1 VPVYQEPRHRPV
13 YQNHHVRVLDVRVP
27 AGDTTAYHVHA
38 HRYAG
43 VVISGARVWSQAPG
57 GAPSPAGLPDTAG
70 AVFENWK
77 QSFPYTHRVG
87 NADTVAL
94 HYVVGELLAPS
105 GIDAP
110 LQETPTTRL
119 AAEGPLARVYR
130 VVLAPGASTEVHTH
144 AAPGLTVQATLGA
157 SEDLGGSP
165 AASGGSGAGA
175 WRWRNAGYRHTLR
188 NAGAAPLTLV
198 EIDWR

>member
-1 VPVYQEPRHRPV
+1 MRRYLVLPALVALLGACRAHAGARAAATAAGEAAGDLATRAVAVPVYQEPRHRPV
-13 YQNHHVRVLDVRVP
+13 YQNHYVRVLDVRVP

-57 GAPSPAGLPDTAG
+57 DAPSPAGLPDTAG

-77 QSFPYTHRVG
+77 QSVPNTHRVG

-110 LQETPTTRL
+110 LPETPTMQL
-119 AAEGPLARVYR
+119 AAEG
-130 VVLAPGASTEVHTH
+130 
-144 AAPGLTVQATLGA
+144 
-157 SEDLGGSP
+157 
-165 AASGGSGAGA
+165 
-175 WRWRNAGYRHTLR
+175 
-188 NAGAAPLTLV
+188 
-198 EIDWR
+198 